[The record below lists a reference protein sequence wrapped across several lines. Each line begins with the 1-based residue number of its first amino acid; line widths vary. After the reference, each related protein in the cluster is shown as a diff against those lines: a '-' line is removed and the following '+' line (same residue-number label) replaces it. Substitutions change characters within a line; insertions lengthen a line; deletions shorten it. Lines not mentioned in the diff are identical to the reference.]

1 MERRKI
7 LLGSG
12 AALATALAGCSDS
25 ETSDDT
31 PDTDGGN
38 GSNETKN
45 GNGNGNGNGTD
56 PEDDTNE
63 TDERN
68 VDDVP
73 GFDGTKLDLETDAVE
88 ITKIERKGDAV
99 DVVATSEV
107 TDREKL
113 YAELESFA
121 DDHDEAAVDLEA
133 FADAIHVVEWTLE
146 HDGSQVASFSVH
158 VSWLVDYREGDLSK
172 EEFLEYVKD
181 TAE

>member
-25 ETSDDT
+25 ETSDDN
-31 PDTDGGN
+31 PDTDDGN
-38 GSNETKN
+38 GSNDTKN
-45 GNGNGNGNGTD
+45 GNDNGNGTD
-56 PEDDTNE
+56 SEDDTNG
-63 TDERN
+63 TDGAD

-88 ITKIERKGDAV
+88 ITKIERKGDTV

-107 TDREKL
+107 TDHEKL
-113 YAELESFA
+113 YAELQSFA
-121 DDHDEAAVDLEA
+121 DDHEDATVDFEK
-133 FADAIHVVEWTLE
+133 FADAIHTVEWTLE
-146 HDGSQVASFSVH
+146 HDGSQVVSFFVD
-158 VSWLVDYREGDLSK
+158 VAWLVDYHEGDLTK
-172 EEFLEYVKD
+172 DEFLENIKN